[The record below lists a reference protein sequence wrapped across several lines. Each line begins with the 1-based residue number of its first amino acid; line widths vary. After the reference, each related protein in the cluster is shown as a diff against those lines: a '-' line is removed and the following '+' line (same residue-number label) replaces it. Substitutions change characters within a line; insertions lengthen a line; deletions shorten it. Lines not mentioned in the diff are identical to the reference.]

1 RHQPAEP
8 LEAGESVVTVV
19 RWLGNSAPAIT
30 PGSGPLLTQRAAM
43 VFLLAALAG
52 IGATVLAALAGNA
65 WPVAVSVGS
74 GTSATAVLFFRE
86 IID

>member
-1 RHQPAEP
+1 MPPAGRPSPERDRP
-8 LEAGESVVTVV
+8 RPERTRPERA
-19 RWLGNSAPAIT
+19 
-30 PGSGPLLTQRAAM
+30 GPLLTQRAAM